1 MGSRRLIPGLR
12 GPVAAPAAQPTG
24 DVLLDGVGADPL
36 VSVVEVPVADA
47 LGPTRARG
55 TRARGDEPS
64 GQPGLAERAWWTVA
78 GLVLV
83 LWALRLYAAVT
94 TYPWTT
100 VAVVVLGAWG
110 LATVAA
116 SWLPEGATPGGAL
129 ARWRAARTGLGWA
142 TVVLAV
148 GAFALWSYLQVRAA
162 PGYGTDEIAFN
173 QYAAVLA
180 QHGHDPYL
188 HSMAPSFARYHVSP
202 DGYTFRLDGRPVTSL
217 SYPALA
223 FLVYVPFLALGWT
236 TQVAIAVNVAAWGL
250 AVVLVYALLPRS
262 LRPAAIVV
270 GSLSVYIS
278 YAVGGVTDAVF
289 VPLLVGAAYGWN
301 RFATRH
307 GPASWVGP
315 ICLGLAMAVKQ
326 TPWMILPFVVAGIAL
341 ERLGRDGSSWRSA
354 AAVAGRYVGIAAAA
368 FALPN
373 LPYVVMA
380 PGAWL
385 HGILTP
391 LASNTVPAGQ
401 GAIGLSL
408 FLGMGGGSIT
418 AYTVVALLVLAV
430 AWLLFVATYPRLG
443 AWAFF
448 APSVALFFASRSFGS
463 YLVMLVPAAL
473 VGFATFDRSGA
484 VNGSAGRSLG
494 PRGRW
499 GRWLGLAAVGLAAA
513 AGAVAAVALVSRPP
527 LAVSIV
533 GVRTTGQLATVAR
546 VDVEV
551 TNRTDRALRP
561 AFSVDDGGSLTAFW
575 LEGSG
580 PAVLGPHQR
589 AAYSLLAPN
598 FFAMPPI
605 TGGFEV
611 DAFTSQPAA
620 VAPSGAYVPTTWHV
634 SLQPDAIDHVV
645 PPGYPVTVRAE
656 VLDQLDRPIRVAD
669 IPVYLGQIIYAQRG
683 LLYGQAIIDNGQ
695 PGQTPVSALT
705 DASGVATF
713 TIRGTQASAD
723 PVYFEANLVNGH
735 LFYPYGYSQILPI
748 RFGGG
753 G

>member
-1 MGSRRLIPGLR
+1 MDTVDRAPDPAPTALG
-12 GPVAAPAAQPTG
+12 GPSLPTG
-24 DVLLDGVGADPL
+24 MAAVGP
-36 VSVVEVPVADA
+36 E
-47 LGPTRARG
+47 G
-55 TRARGDEPS
+55 TGDEPEQ
-64 GQPGLAERAWWTVA
+64 GVPVEGAGERLGLAERAWWTAA

-83 LWALRLYAAVT
+83 LWALRLFAAVT
-94 TYPWTT
+94 TYPWVV
-100 VAVVVLGAWG
+100 VAVVVLGIWG
-110 LATVAA
+110 LATMAA
-116 SWLPEGATPGGAL
+116 SWLPGTAAPTGLL
-129 ARWRAARTGLGWA
+129 ARWRAARAGLGWM
-142 TVVLAV
+142 TVLLAV
-148 GAFALWSYLQVRAA
+148 GAFAVWGYLQIRAA

-236 TQVAIAVNVAAWGL
+236 TQVAIAVNLACWGL
-250 AVVLVYALLPRS
+250 AVVLLYALLPRS
-262 LRPAAIVV
+262 LRPAAVVV
-270 GSLSVYIS
+270 GSLSLYIS

-301 RFATRH
+301 RFARRR

-315 ICLGLAMAVKQ
+315 VCLGLAMAVKQ

-341 ERLGRDGSSWRSA
+341 ERLGRAEGSPGVGAGASLLAAWRDA
-354 AAVAGRYVGIAAAA
+354 LLVAGRYLGIALAA

-373 LPYVVMA
+373 LPYLVMA

-391 LASNTVPAGQ
+391 LASDTVPAGQ

-408 FLGMGGGSIT
+408 FLGVGGGSLT
-418 AYTVVALLVLAV
+418 AYTVVALLLLVV
-430 AWLLFVATYPRLG
+430 AWLVFVAAYPRLG

-448 APSVALFFASRSFGS
+448 APSVALFFAARSFGS

-473 VGFATFDRSGA
+473 VGFATFDRSGG
-484 VNGSAGRSLG
+484 VPDL
-494 PRGRW
+494 GRW
-499 GRWLGLAAVGLAAA
+499 GRRLGVAA
-513 AGAVAAVALVSRPP
+513 AGVTAVAGSVAVLAVVSRPP
-527 LAVSIV
+527 LTVSIV
-533 GVRTTGQLATVAR
+533 GVRTTGQLATVQQ

-551 TNRTDRALRP
+551 TNRTGQAQRP
-561 AFSVDDGGSLTAFW
+561 AFSVNNGGSLTAFW

-580 PAVLGPHQR
+580 PAVLAPHQR
-589 AAYSLLAPN
+589 ATYSLLAPN

-611 DAFTSQPAA
+611 DAFTSHPAA

-645 PPGYPVTVRAE
+645 PPGEPVTVRAE
-656 VLDQLDRPIRVAD
+656 VLDQLDRPVHVAG

-683 LLYGQAIIDNGQ
+683 LLYGEAIINAGQ
-695 PGQTPVSALT
+695 PGETPVSALT
-705 DASGVATF
+705 DPSGVATF
-713 TIRGTQASAD
+713 TILGTQAAAD
-723 PVYFEANLVNGH
+723 PVYFEANLVNEH